1 MEFHQLR
8 YFCAIAD
15 SGGFSRAAR
24 LTHVSQPS
32 LSQQIHKLEEELG
45 AQLFDRIGRTVRLT
59 ELGRAFLPRA
69 RALLSDLEAARSAVA
84 ESSTSITGSVVVGVI
99 PTIAPYFLPPLL
111 ATFSRRYPQARV
123 TVVEEITPLLLERL
137 RSGAIDVAVVA
148 VPLQARGHE
157 FQTFP
162 LIEEKLYAALPKRH
176 ALAKRKSITLGE
188 FHDEPFLL
196 LRDGHCFRET
206 AVAACRRARVQPKI
220 IFESG
225 QFSSILSMVCAG
237 LGVSIIPAMALEKR
251 SGCQFVPLA
260 DGRAMRAIGAV
271 TLNGRSL
278 SRVQQAFLAHLT
290 ATKIASTAA
299 HLTR

>member
-1 MEFHQLR
+1 VEFHQLR
-8 YFCAIAD
+8 YFCAIAE

-45 AQLFDRIGRTVRLT
+45 ARLFDRIGRTVRLT
-59 ELGRAFLPRA
+59 EVGRAFLPRA
-69 RALLSDLEAARSAVA
+69 RALLSDLEAARSTVV
-84 ESSTSITGSVVVGVI
+84 EGGTSITGSVCVGVI

-123 TVVEEITPLLLERL
+123 TVVEEITPLLLERM
-137 RSGAIDVAVVA
+137 RTGAVDVAVVA
-148 VPLQARGHE
+148 VPLQMRGHE
-157 FQTFP
+157 FQSFP
-162 LIEEKLYAALPKRH
+162 LIQEKLYAALPKQH
-176 ALAKRKSITLGE
+176 KLAKRRRITLGE
-188 FHDEPFLL
+188 LQDEPFLL

-206 AVAACRRARVQPKI
+206 AVAACKRARVQPKI

-251 SGCQFVPLA
+251 NGCHFVPLA
-260 DGRAMRAIGAV
+260 DGRATRAIGAV

-278 SRVQQAFLAHLT
+278 SRAQQAFLSHLT
-290 ATKIASTAA
+290 ATTIADSPT
-299 HLTR
+299 HLKH

>member
-84 ESSTSITGSVVVGVI
+84 EGSTSITGSVCVGVI

-123 TVVEEITPLLLERL
+123 TVVEEITPLLLERM

-148 VPLQARGHE
+148 VPLQMRGHE
-157 FQTFP
+157 FQAFP
-162 LIEEKLYAALPKRH
+162 LMEEKLYAALPKQH
-176 ALAKRKSITLGE
+176 ALAKREASRSASCMMNL
-188 FHDEPFLL
+188 FF
-196 LRDGHCFRET
+196 C
-206 AVAACRRARVQPKI
+206 C
-220 IFESG
+220 
-225 QFSSILSMVCAG
+225 
-237 LGVSIIPAMALEKR
+237 AMAIVSARRRWRHVSERGYNQR
-251 SGCQFVPLA
+251 SFLKVVNSAAFSAWYAPGWVYRSFRPWPSKNE
-260 DGRAMRAIGAV
+260 MAV
-271 TLNGRSL
+271 SSFH
-278 SRVQQAFLAHLT
+278 SR
-290 ATKIASTAA
+290 TAA
-299 HLTR
+299 PRGQSARSP

>member
-8 YFCAIAD
+8 YFCAIAE

-45 AQLFDRIGRTVRLT
+45 ARLFDRIGRTVRLT
-59 ELGRAFLPRA
+59 EVGRAFLPRA
-69 RALLSDLEAARSAVA
+69 RALLSDLEAARSTVV
-84 ESSTSITGSVVVGVI
+84 EGGTWITGSVCVGGI
-99 PTIAPYFLPPLL
+99 P
-111 ATFSRRYPQARV
+111 
-123 TVVEEITPLLLERL
+123 PLLLERVGY
-137 RSGAIDVAVVA
+137 GAVDVAVVA
-148 VPLQARGHE
+148 VPLQMRGHE
-157 FQTFP
+157 FQSFP
-162 LIEEKLYAALPKRH
+162 LIEEKLYAALPKQH
-176 ALAKRKSITLGE
+176 KLAKRRRITLGE
-188 FHDEPFLL
+188 LQDEPFLL

-206 AVAACRRARVQPKI
+206 AVAACKRARVRPKI

-260 DGRAMRAIGAV
+260 DGRATRAIGAV

-290 ATKIASTAA
+290 AKIASKSA
-299 HLTR
+299 HLAR

>member
-1 MEFHQLR
+1 VEFHQLR

-84 ESSTSITGSVVVGVI
+84 EGSASITGSVCVGVI
-99 PTIAPYFLPPLL
+99 PTIAPYVLPPLL
-111 ATFSRRYPQARV
+111 ATFSRSYPQARL
-123 TVVEEITPLLLERL
+123 TVVEEITPLLLERI

-148 VPLQARGHE
+148 VPLQTRGHE

-162 LIEEKLYAALPKRH
+162 LIEEKHFTQRFPGSTRWPSGGASRSANCMMNLFYCYAMVIVSAKRRWRHVSERGYSRRSFLKADNSAAFSAWCALGWVYRSFRPWRSRNEMAVSSFHSPTAALR
-176 ALAKRKSITLGE
+176 G
-188 FHDEPFLL
+188 
-196 LRDGHCFRET
+196 
-206 AVAACRRARVQPKI
+206 
-220 IFESG
+220 
-225 QFSSILSMVCAG
+225 
-237 LGVSIIPAMALEKR
+237 
-251 SGCQFVPLA
+251 
-260 DGRAMRAIGAV
+260 
-271 TLNGRSL
+271 
-278 SRVQQAFLAHLT
+278 
-290 ATKIASTAA
+290 
-299 HLTR
+299 